1 MGRGGWDKQ
10 AHNLPLLRHTYATL
24 QLALGT
30 DIYTLSKMLGHAHV
44 ATTAIYTDVINDKK
58 REAANRISLR

>member
-1 MGRGGWDKQ
+1 MGRGSRHQQ
-10 AHNLPLLRHTYATL
+10 AYYLSLLSPYIRNPAT
-24 QLALGT
+24 ALGT